1 MSSTASTLIVI
12 SRAVSLLNA
21 ALLLAGN
28 SEKYRALI
36 ASAVSEG
43 RDITDDELEQLG
55 ADAQDAIDKLA
66 P

>member
-1 MSSTASTLIVI
+1 MSSTVTTLLVI

-21 ALLLAGN
+21 ALMLAGN

-36 ASAVSEG
+36 ARAVAEG
-43 RDITDDELEQLG
+43 RDITEEELVQLS
-55 ADAQDAIDKLA
+55 ADAQYAIDKLA